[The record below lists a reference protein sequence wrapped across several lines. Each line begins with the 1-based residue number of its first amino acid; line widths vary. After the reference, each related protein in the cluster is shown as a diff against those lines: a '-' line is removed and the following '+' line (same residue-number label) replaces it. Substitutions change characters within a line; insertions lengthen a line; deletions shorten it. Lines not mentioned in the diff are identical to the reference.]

1 MDYQRE
7 FEIAKS
13 NLDMMEEGFEEYF
26 LYICKKTYLHNILA
40 QQDNLVPD
48 NTIYQLRNWQYDLA
62 DIIEYYYT

>member
-1 MDYQRE
+1 MILEMIYLITE
-7 FEIAKS
+7 
-13 NLDMMEEGFEEYF
+13 FEEYF

>member
-1 MDYQRE
+1 MIYL
-7 FEIAKS
+7 IA
-13 NLDMMEEGFEEYF
+13 EFEEYF